1 MKTLITYFSATNTT
15 KSVAEKI
22 AAEIKGDLFEI
33 IPQQKYTEEDLN
45 WNDKLSR
52 SSKEMEDKTTR
63 PKILNKIE
71 NLDNYD
77 KVIIGFPVWWY
88 LPPRIINTFIEE
100 NDLRGKNIYI
110 FVTSGGTSSE
120 GSFNALKEEYKD
132 LEFITCKR
140 FTGSEP
146 TNAYNDWINN

>member
-1 MKTLITYFSATNTT
+1 MKTLITCFSATNTT
-15 KSVAEKI
+15 KRVAEKI
-22 AAEIKGDLFEI
+22 AVEIKGDLFEI
-33 IPQQKYTEEDLN
+33 VPQQKYTEEDLN

-71 NLDNYD
+71 NLENYD
-77 KVIIGFPVWWY
+77 KVIIGFPVWWN

-100 NDLRGKNIYI
+100 NDLRGKKIYV
-110 FVTSGGTSSE
+110 FVTSGGSSSE

-132 LEFITCKR
+132 LEFISCKR
-140 FTGSEP
+140 FTGNEP

>member
-33 IPQQKYTEEDLN
+33 VPQQKYTEEDLN

-52 SSKEMEDKTTR
+52 SSKEMEDKTSR

-71 NLDNYD
+71 NLENYD

-100 NDLRGKNIYI
+100 NDLRGKKIYI
-110 FVTSGGTSSE
+110 FVTSGGSSSE

-132 LEFITCKR
+132 LEFISCKR
-140 FTGSEP
+140 FTGNEP
-146 TNAYNDWINN
+146 TNTYNDWIND

>member
-15 KSVAEKI
+15 KRVAEKI

-33 IPQQKYTEEDLN
+33 VPQQKYTEEDLN

-52 SSKEMEDKTTR
+52 SSKEMADKTSR

-71 NLDNYD
+71 NLENYD

-88 LPPRIINTFIEE
+88 LAPRIINTFIEE
-100 NDLRGKNIYI
+100 NDLRGKKIYI
-110 FVTSGGTSSE
+110 FVTSGGSSSE